1 MKHFKKVSLMLA
13 VLCMWVGCVMTVQAA
28 NGPNTGEYSAAY
40 INIYYRDGTNP
51 TTTNHLVYAAG
62 TQKTET
68 VKGAVYDKKT
78 NTLTLTNYKHPTMSI
93 EVNEMGDDFKI
104 KLVGDNQIK
113 GLAVWGFGYGGSVEV
128 FGDGTLTVNKNK
140 EDSAGIIMQPE
151 GTKAVFKVSGK
162 AVVDVYAGT
171 DKMPFYVKAI
181 SEKYKNCVDA
191 DTDKVLKTET
201 AYTDRYIR
209 HHVVTLSDE
218 PSVFEVYMKDGDAN
232 SKYAIDMYDTSYYI
246 YKLIYCKELNLYY
259 AHELEHG
266 YSAFNP
272 SNMGYYRTL
281 EEISAYTYSS
291 RSSGE
296 QEYIE
301 DKTGKKCIFE
311 LDIKNGVTSYIKC
324 DLISIGSITDS
335 TGEAADWY
343 IGQPSSDNV
352 VFTQDEWYNLDKKGS
367 GYTASYVRELIKGYV
382 NVYVSGTSWHLTA
395 KKTTGCKHKEQV
407 QSVKKKATFV
417 SDGKLVTKCKSCGK
431 TLSTKKINK
440 ISNVKLSK
448 SIYTYDKKAKKPTV
462 TVKDNKGKKLKK
474 GTDYTVTYAKGRK
487 SIGSYKVTIQLKSK
501 KYSGKK
507 TLTFRIAPAGT
518 AIKSVKA
525 GKAKVTVN
533 WKQQT
538 KNTSGYIIQCSTNKS
553 FKGSILTTVSSNKAK
568 SKQVTK
574 LSAKKKYYVRI
585 CTYKNVKK
593 NGKTTKICSDWSSA
607 VTVKTK

>member
-28 NGPNTGEYSAAY
+28 NGPNTGEYSVAY
-40 INIYYRDGTNP
+40 INIYNRGGTN
-51 TTTNHLVYAAG
+51 TNHFVYVTG
-62 TQKTET
+62 SQKAET

-93 EVNEMGDDFKI
+93 EANEMGDDFKI

-113 GLAVWGFGYGGSVEV
+113 SLIVWGYGYGGSVEIL
-128 FGDGTLTVNKNK
+128 GDGTLTINKNK
-140 EDSAGIIMQPE
+140 GKNCGITMQPE
-151 GTKAVFKVSGK
+151 GTKAVLKVSGK

-171 DKMPFYVKAI
+171 DKMPFYVNSI
-181 SEKYKNCVDA
+181 SEEYKNCVDA
-191 DTDKVLKTET
+191 DTDKTLKTEA
-201 AYTDRYIR
+201 AYTDRYIT
-209 HHVVTLSDE
+209 HPVVWLSDE
-218 PSVFEVYMKDGDAN
+218 PSVFEVYMKDGDAK

-246 YKLIYCKELNLYY
+246 YKLIYCKSLNLYY
-259 AHELEHG
+259 AHEIEHG

-272 SNMGYYRTL
+272 FNMGYYKTL
-281 EEISAYTYSS
+281 EEISAYTY
-291 RSSGE
+291 RGKSSGE

-311 LDIKNGVTSYIKC
+311 LDIKNGVTSYVKC

-352 VFTQDEWYNLDKKGS
+352 VLTKEEWYNLDKDGS
-367 GYTASYVRELIKGYV
+367 GYTASYVREPIKGYV
-382 NVYVSGTSWHLTA
+382 NIYVSGTSYHLTA
-395 KKTTGCKHKEQV
+395 KKTTGCEHKEQV
-407 QSVKKKATFV
+407 QSVKKKATF
-417 SDGKLVTKCKSCGK
+417 SADGKLVTKCKSCGE

-462 TVKDNKGKKLKK
+462 TVKDTKGKKLKK
-474 GTDYTVTYAKGRK
+474 GKDYTVTYAKGRK
-487 SIGSYKVTIQLKSK
+487 AIGNYKVTIQLKGK
-501 KYSGKK
+501 KYNGKE

-518 AIKSVKA
+518 SIKSAKA
-525 GKAKVTVN
+525 GKTKVTVN
-533 WKQQT
+533 WKKQT
-538 KNTSGYIIQCSTNKS
+538 RNTSGYIIQYSANKS
-553 FKGSILTTVSSNKAK
+553 FRNVKQITISSNKAK
-568 SKQVTK
+568 SKQITK
-574 LSAKKKYYVRI
+574 LSTKKQYYVRI

-593 NGKTTKICSDWSSA
+593 NGKTTKICSDWSNA
-607 VTVKTK
+607 VAVKTK

>member
-13 VLCMWVGCVMTVQAA
+13 VLCMWVGCVMTAQAA

-40 INIYYRDGTNP
+40 INIYDRGGTN
-51 TTTNHLVYAAG
+51 TNHFVYVTG
-62 TQKTET
+62 SQKAET

-78 NTLTLTNYKHPTMSI
+78 NTLTLTNYKHPMMSI
-93 EVNEMGDDFKI
+93 EANEMGDDFKI

-113 GLAVWGFGYGGSVEV
+113 SLIVWGYGYGGSVEIL
-128 FGDGTLTVNKNK
+128 GDGTLTINKNK
-140 EDSAGIIMQPE
+140 EKNCGITMQPE
-151 GTKAVFKVSGK
+151 GTKAVLKVSGK

-171 DKMPFYVKAI
+171 DKMPFYVNSI

-191 DTDKVLKTET
+191 DTDKTLKTEA
-201 AYTDRYIR
+201 AYTDRYIM
-209 HHVVTLSDE
+209 HHVVCLSDE

-246 YKLIYCKELNLYY
+246 YKLIYCKSLNLYY
-259 AHELEHG
+259 AHEIEHG

-272 SNMGYYRTL
+272 FNMGYYKTL
-281 EEISAYTYSS
+281 EEISAYTY
-291 RSSGE
+291 RGKSSGE

-311 LDIKNGVTSYIKC
+311 LDIKNGVTSYVKC

-335 TGEAADWY
+335 NGEAADWY

-352 VFTQDEWYNLDKKGS
+352 VLTKEEWYNLDKDGS
-367 GYTASYVRELIKGYV
+367 GYTASYVREPIKGYV
-382 NVYVSGTSWHLTA
+382 NIYVSGTSYHLTA

-407 QSVKKKATFV
+407 QSVKKKATF
-417 SDGKLVTKCKSCGK
+417 SADGKLVTKCKSCGE

-448 SIYTYDKKAKKPTV
+448 SIYTYDRKAKKPTV
-462 TVKDNKGKKLKK
+462 TVKDTKGKKLKK
-474 GTDYTVTYAKGRK
+474 GKDYTVTYAKGRRA
-487 SIGSYKVTIQLKSK
+487 IGNYKVTIQLKGK
-501 KYSGKK
+501 KYNGKE

-518 AIKSVKA
+518 TVKSVKA

-568 SKQVTK
+568 SKQITK
-574 LSAKKKYYVRI
+574 LSTKKQYYVRL

-593 NGKTTKICSDWSSA
+593 NGKTTKICSDWSNA
-607 VTVKTK
+607 VAVKTK

>member
-13 VLCMWVGCVMTVQAA
+13 VLCMWVGCVLTVQAA

-40 INIYYRDGTNP
+40 INIYDRGGTN
-51 TTTNHLVYAAG
+51 TNHFVYVTG
-62 TQKTET
+62 SQKAET

-93 EVNEMGDDFKI
+93 EANEMGDDFKI

-113 GLAVWGFGYGGSVEV
+113 SLIVWGYGYGGSVEIL
-128 FGDGTLTVNKNK
+128 GDGTLTINKNK
-140 EDSAGIIMQPE
+140 EKNCGITMQPE
-151 GTKAVFKVSGK
+151 GTKAVLKVSGK

-171 DKMPFYVKAI
+171 DKMPFYVNSI

-191 DTDKVLKTET
+191 DTDKTLKTEA
-201 AYTDRYIR
+201 AYTDRYIT
-209 HHVVTLSDE
+209 HPVVWLSDE
-218 PSVFEVYMKDGDAN
+218 PSVFEVYMKDGDAK

-246 YKLIYCKELNLYY
+246 YKLIYCKSLNLYY
-259 AHELEHG
+259 AHEIEHG

-272 SNMGYYRTL
+272 FNMGYYKTL
-281 EEISAYTYSS
+281 EEISAYTY
-291 RSSGE
+291 RGKSSGE

-311 LDIKNGVTSYIKC
+311 LDIKNGVTSYVKC

-352 VFTQDEWYNLDKKGS
+352 VLTKEEWYNLDKDGS
-367 GYTASYVRELIKGYV
+367 GYTASYVREPIKGYV
-382 NVYVSGTSWHLTA
+382 NIYVSGTSYHLTA
-395 KKTTGCKHKEQV
+395 KKTTGCEHKEQV
-407 QSVKKKATFV
+407 QSVKKKATF
-417 SDGKLVTKCKSCGK
+417 SADGKLVTKCKSCGE

-462 TVKDNKGKKLKK
+462 TVKDTKGKKLKK
-474 GTDYTVTYAKGRK
+474 GKDYTVTYAKGRK
-487 SIGSYKVTIQLKSK
+487 TIGNYKVTIQLKGK
-501 KYSGKK
+501 KYNGKE

-518 AIKSVKA
+518 SIKSAKA
-525 GKAKVTVN
+525 GKTKVTVN
-533 WKQQT
+533 WKKQT
-538 KNTSGYIIQCSTNKS
+538 RNTSGYIIQYSANKS
-553 FKGSILTTVSSNKAK
+553 FRNVKQITISSNKAK
-568 SKQVTK
+568 SKQITK
-574 LSAKKKYYVRI
+574 LSTKKQYYVRL

-593 NGKTTKICSDWSSA
+593 NGKTTKICSDWSNA
-607 VTVKTK
+607 VAVKTK

>member
-40 INIYYRDGTNP
+40 INIYNRGGTN
-51 TTTNHLVYAAG
+51 TNHFVYVTG
-62 TQKTET
+62 SQKAET

-93 EVNEMGDDFKI
+93 EANEMGDDFKI

-113 GLAVWGFGYGGSVEV
+113 SLIVWGYGYGGSVEIL
-128 FGDGTLTVNKNK
+128 GDGTLTINKNK
-140 EDSAGIIMQPE
+140 GKNCGITMQPE
-151 GTKAVFKVSGK
+151 GTKAVLKVSGK

-171 DKMPFYVKAI
+171 DKMPFYVNSI
-181 SEKYKNCVDA
+181 SEEYKNCVDA
-191 DTDKVLKTET
+191 DTDKTLKTEA
-201 AYTDRYIR
+201 AYTDRYIT
-209 HHVVTLSDE
+209 HPVVWLSDE
-218 PSVFEVYMKDGDAN
+218 PSVFEVYMKDGDAK

-246 YKLIYCKELNLYY
+246 YKLIYCKSLNLYY
-259 AHELEHG
+259 AHEIEHG

-272 SNMGYYRTL
+272 FNMGYYKTL
-281 EEISAYTYSS
+281 EEISAYTY
-291 RSSGE
+291 RGKSSGE

-311 LDIKNGVTSYIKC
+311 LDIKNGVTSYVKC

-352 VFTQDEWYNLDKKGS
+352 VLTKEEWYNLDKDGS
-367 GYTASYVRELIKGYV
+367 GYTASYVREPIKGYV
-382 NVYVSGTSWHLTA
+382 NIYVSGTSYHLTA
-395 KKTTGCKHKEQV
+395 KKTTGCEHKEQV
-407 QSVKKKATFV
+407 QSVKKKATF
-417 SDGKLVTKCKSCGK
+417 SADGKLVTKCKSCGE

-448 SIYTYDKKAKKPTV
+448 SIYTYDKKAKKPVV
-462 TVKDNKGKKLKK
+462 TVKDTKGKKLKK
-474 GTDYTVTYAKGRK
+474 GKDYTVTYAKGRK
-487 SIGSYKVTIQLKSK
+487 AIGNYKVTIQLKGK
-501 KYSGKK
+501 KYNGKE

-518 AIKSVKA
+518 TVKSVKA

-568 SKQVTK
+568 SKQITK
-574 LSAKKKYYVRI
+574 LSTKKQYYVRL

-593 NGKTTKICSDWSSA
+593 NGKTTKICSDWSNA
-607 VTVKTK
+607 VAVKTK

>member
-13 VLCMWVGCVMTVQAA
+13 VLCMWVGCVLTVQAA

-40 INIYYRDGTNP
+40 INIYDRGGTN
-51 TTTNHLVYAAG
+51 TNHFVYVTG
-62 TQKTET
+62 SQKAET

-93 EVNEMGDDFKI
+93 EANEMGDDFKI

-113 GLAVWGFGYGGSVEV
+113 SLIVWGYGYGGSVEIL
-128 FGDGTLTVNKNK
+128 GDGTLTINKNK
-140 EDSAGIIMQPE
+140 GKNCGITMQPE
-151 GTKAVFKVSGK
+151 GTKAVLKVSGK

-171 DKMPFYVKAI
+171 DKMPFYVNSI

-191 DTDKVLKTET
+191 DTDKTLKTEA
-201 AYTDRYIR
+201 AYTDRYIT
-209 HHVVTLSDE
+209 HPVVWLSDE
-218 PSVFEVYMKDGDAN
+218 PSVFEVYMKDGDAK

-246 YKLIYCKELNLYY
+246 YKLIYCKSLNLYY
-259 AHELEHG
+259 AHEIEHG

-272 SNMGYYRTL
+272 FNMGYYKTL
-281 EEISAYTYSS
+281 EEISAYTY
-291 RSSGE
+291 RGKSSGE

-311 LDIKNGVTSYIKC
+311 LDIKNGVTSYVKC

-335 TGEAADWY
+335 NGEAADWY

-352 VFTQDEWYNLDKKGS
+352 VLTKEEWYNLDKDGS
-367 GYTASYVRELIKGYV
+367 GYTASYVREPIKGYV
-382 NVYVSGTSWHLTA
+382 NIYVSGTSYHLTA

-407 QSVKKKATFV
+407 QSVKKKATF
-417 SDGKLVTKCKSCGK
+417 SADGKLVTKCKSCGE

-448 SIYTYDKKAKKPTV
+448 SIYTYDRKAKKPTV
-462 TVKDNKGKKLKK
+462 TVKDTKGKKLKK
-474 GTDYTVTYAKGRK
+474 GKDYTVTYAKGRRA
-487 SIGSYKVTIQLKSK
+487 IGNYKVTIQLKGK
-501 KYSGKK
+501 KYNGKE

-518 AIKSVKA
+518 TVKSVKA

-568 SKQVTK
+568 SKQITK
-574 LSAKKKYYVRI
+574 LSTKKQYYVRL

-593 NGKTTKICSDWSSA
+593 NGKTTKICSDWSNA
-607 VTVKTK
+607 VAVKTK

>member
-40 INIYYRDGTNP
+40 INIYNRGGTN
-51 TTTNHLVYAAG
+51 TNHFVYVTG
-62 TQKTET
+62 SQKAET

-93 EVNEMGDDFKI
+93 EANEMGDDFKI

-113 GLAVWGFGYGGSVEV
+113 SLIVWGYGYGGSVEIL
-128 FGDGTLTVNKNK
+128 GDGTLTINKNK
-140 EDSAGIIMQPE
+140 EKNCGITMQPE
-151 GTKAVFKVSGK
+151 GTKAVLKVSGK

-171 DKMPFYVKAI
+171 DKMPFYVNSI

-191 DTDKVLKTET
+191 DTDKTLKTEA
-201 AYTDRYIR
+201 AYTDRYIM
-209 HHVVTLSDE
+209 HHVVCLSDE
-218 PSVFEVYMKDGDAN
+218 PSVFELYMKDGDAN

-246 YKLIYCKELNLYY
+246 YKLIYCKFLNLYY
-259 AHELEHG
+259 AHEIEHG

-272 SNMGYYRTL
+272 SNMGYYKTL
-281 EEISAYTYSS
+281 EEISAYTYKSK
-291 RSSGE
+291 SSGE

-311 LDIKNGVTSYIKC
+311 LDIKNGVTSYVKC

-335 TGEAADWY
+335 NGEAADWY

-352 VFTQDEWYNLDKKGS
+352 VLTKEEWYNLDKDGS
-367 GYTASYVRELIKGYV
+367 GYTASYVREPIKGYV
-382 NVYVSGTSWHLTA
+382 NIYVSGTSYHLTA

-407 QSVKKKATFV
+407 QSVKKKATFNA
-417 SDGKLVTKCKSCGK
+417 DGKLVTKCKSCGD

-448 SIYTYDKKAKKPTV
+448 SIYTYDKKAKKPVV
-462 TVKDNKGKKLKK
+462 TVKDTKGKKLKK
-474 GTDYTVTYAKGRK
+474 GKDYTVTYAKGRK
-487 SIGSYKVTIQLKSK
+487 AIGNYKVTIQLKGK
-501 KYSGKK
+501 KYNGKE

-518 AIKSVKA
+518 TVKSVKA

-568 SKQVTK
+568 SKQITK
-574 LSAKKKYYVRI
+574 LSTKKQYYVRL

-593 NGKTTKICSDWSSA
+593 NGKTTKICSDWSNA
-607 VTVKTK
+607 VVVKTK

>member
-40 INIYYRDGTNP
+40 INIYNRGGTN
-51 TTTNHLVYAAG
+51 TNHFVYVTG
-62 TQKTET
+62 SQKAET

-93 EVNEMGDDFKI
+93 EANEMGDDFKI

-113 GLAVWGFGYGGSVEV
+113 SLIVWGYGYGGSVEIL
-128 FGDGTLTVNKNK
+128 GDGTLTINKNK
-140 EDSAGIIMQPE
+140 EKNCGITMQPE
-151 GTKAVFKVSGK
+151 GTKAVLKVSGK

-171 DKMPFYVKAI
+171 DKMPFYVNSI

-191 DTDKVLKTET
+191 DTDKTLKTEA
-201 AYTDRYIR
+201 AYTDRYIM
-209 HHVVTLSDE
+209 HHVVCLSDE
-218 PSVFEVYMKDGDAN
+218 PSVFELYMKDGDAN

-246 YKLIYCKELNLYY
+246 YKLIYCKSLNLYY
-259 AHELEHG
+259 AHEIEHG

-272 SNMGYYRTL
+272 SNMGYYKTL
-281 EEISAYTYSS
+281 EEISAYTYKSK
-291 RSSGE
+291 SSGE

-311 LDIKNGVTSYIKC
+311 LDIKNGVISYVKS

-352 VFTQDEWYNLDKKGS
+352 ILTQDEWYNLGKEGS
-367 GYTASYVRELIKGYV
+367 GYTASYVRETIKGYV
-382 NVYVSGTSWHLTA
+382 NVYVSGTSYHLTA

-407 QSVKKKATFV
+407 QSVKKKATF
-417 SDGKLVTKCKSCGK
+417 SADGKLVTKCKSCGE

-448 SIYTYDKKAKKPTV
+448 SIYTYDKKAKKPVV
-462 TVKDNKGKKLKK
+462 TVKDTKGKKLKK
-474 GTDYTVTYAKGRK
+474 GKDYTVTYAKGRK
-487 SIGSYKVTIQLKSK
+487 AIGNYKVTIQLKGK
-501 KYSGKK
+501 KYNGKE

-518 AIKSVKA
+518 TVKSVKA

-568 SKQVTK
+568 SKQITK
-574 LSAKKKYYVRI
+574 LSTKKQYYVRL

-593 NGKTTKICSDWSSA
+593 NGKTTKICSDWSNA
-607 VTVKTK
+607 VAVKTK

>member
-40 INIYYRDGTNP
+40 INIYNRGGTN
-51 TTTNHLVYAAG
+51 TNHFVYVTG
-62 TQKTET
+62 SQKAET

-93 EVNEMGDDFKI
+93 EANEMGDDFKI

-113 GLAVWGFGYGGSVEV
+113 SLIVWGYGYGGSVEIL
-128 FGDGTLTVNKNK
+128 GDGTLTINKNK
-140 EDSAGIIMQPE
+140 GKNCGITMQPE
-151 GTKAVFKVSGK
+151 GTKAVLKVSGK

-171 DKMPFYVKAI
+171 DKMPFYVNSI
-181 SEKYKNCVDA
+181 SEEYKNCVDA
-191 DTDKVLKTET
+191 DTDKTLKTEA
-201 AYTDRYIR
+201 AYTDRYIT
-209 HHVVTLSDE
+209 HPVVWLSDE
-218 PSVFEVYMKDGDAN
+218 PSVFEVYMKDGDAK

-246 YKLIYCKELNLYY
+246 YKLIYCKSLNLYY
-259 AHELEHG
+259 AHEIEHG

-272 SNMGYYRTL
+272 FNMGYYKTL
-281 EEISAYTYSS
+281 EEISAYTY
-291 RSSGE
+291 RGKSSGE

-311 LDIKNGVTSYIKC
+311 LDIKNGVTSYVKC

-352 VFTQDEWYNLDKKGS
+352 VLTKEEWYNLDKDGS
-367 GYTASYVRELIKGYV
+367 GYTASYVREPIKGYV
-382 NVYVSGTSWHLTA
+382 NIYVSGTSYHLTA
-395 KKTTGCKHKEQV
+395 KKTTGCEHKEQV
-407 QSVKKKATFV
+407 QSVKKKATF
-417 SDGKLVTKCKSCGK
+417 SADGKLVTKCKSCGE

-462 TVKDNKGKKLKK
+462 TVKDTKGKKLKK
-474 GTDYTVTYAKGRK
+474 GKDYTVTYAKGRK
-487 SIGSYKVTIQLKSK
+487 AIGNYKVTIQLKGK
-501 KYSGKK
+501 KYNGKE

-518 AIKSVKA
+518 SIKSAKA

-533 WKQQT
+533 WKKQT
-538 KNTSGYIIQCSTNKS
+538 RNTSGYIIQYSANKS
-553 FKGSILTTVSSNKAK
+553 FRNVKQITISSNKAK
-568 SKQVTK
+568 SKQITK
-574 LSAKKKYYVRI
+574 LSTKKQYYVRI

-593 NGKTTKICSDWSSA
+593 NGKTTKICSDWSNA
-607 VTVKTK
+607 VAVKTK

>member
-40 INIYYRDGTNP
+40 INIYNRGGTN
-51 TTTNHLVYAAG
+51 TNHFVYVTG
-62 TQKTET
+62 SQKAET

-78 NTLTLTNYKHPTMSI
+78 NTLTLTNYKHPMMSI
-93 EVNEMGDDFKI
+93 EANEMGDDFKI

-113 GLAVWGFGYGGSVEV
+113 SLIVWGYGYGGSVEIL
-128 FGDGTLTVNKNK
+128 GDGTLTINKNK
-140 EDSAGIIMQPE
+140 EKNCGITMQPE
-151 GTKAVFKVSGK
+151 GTKAVLKVSGK

-171 DKMPFYVKAI
+171 DKMPFYVNSI

-191 DTDKVLKTET
+191 DTDKTLKTEA
-201 AYTDRYIR
+201 AYTDRYITYP
-209 HHVVTLSDE
+209 VVWLSDE

-246 YKLIYCKELNLYY
+246 YKLIYCKSLNLYY
-259 AHELEHG
+259 AHEIEHG

-272 SNMGYYRTL
+272 FNMGYYKTL
-281 EEISAYTYSS
+281 EEISAYTY
-291 RSSGE
+291 RGKSSGE

-311 LDIKNGVTSYIKC
+311 LDIKNGVISYVKC

-335 TGEAADWY
+335 NGESADWY

-352 VFTQDEWYNLDKKGS
+352 VLTKEEWYNLDKDGS
-367 GYTASYVRELIKGYV
+367 GYTASYVREPIKGYV
-382 NVYVSGTSWHLTA
+382 NIYVSGTSYHLTA
-395 KKTTGCKHKEQV
+395 KKTTGCKHKEQI
-407 QSVKKKATFV
+407 QSVKKKATFNA
-417 SDGKLVTKCKSCGK
+417 DGKLETKCKSCGEI
-431 TLSTKKINK
+431 LSTKKINK

-462 TVKDNKGKKLKK
+462 TVKDTKGKKLKK
-474 GTDYTVTYAKGRK
+474 GKDYTVTYAKGRK
-487 SIGSYKVTIQLKSK
+487 AIGNYKVTIQLKGK
-501 KYSGKK
+501 KYNGKE

-518 AIKSVKA
+518 SIKSAKA
-525 GKAKVTVN
+525 GKTKVAVN
-533 WKQQT
+533 WKMQT
-538 KNTSGYIIQCSTNKS
+538 RNTNGYIIQYSSNKS
-553 FKGSILTTVSSNKAK
+553 FRNVKQITISSNKAK
-568 SKQVTK
+568 SKQITK
-574 LSAKKKYYVRI
+574 LSTKKQYYVRL

-593 NGKTTKICSDWSSA
+593 NGKTTKICSDWSNA
-607 VTVKTK
+607 VAVKTK

>member
-40 INIYYRDGTNP
+40 INIYNRGGTN
-51 TTTNHLVYAAG
+51 TNHFVYVTG
-62 TQKTET
+62 SQKAET

-93 EVNEMGDDFKI
+93 EANEMGDDFKI

-113 GLAVWGFGYGGSVEV
+113 SLIVWGYGYGGSVEIL
-128 FGDGTLTVNKNK
+128 GDGTLTINKNK
-140 EDSAGIIMQPE
+140 GKNCGITMQPE
-151 GTKAVFKVSGK
+151 GTKAVLKVSGK

-171 DKMPFYVKAI
+171 DKMPFYVNSI
-181 SEKYKNCVDA
+181 SEEYKNCVDA
-191 DTDKVLKTET
+191 DTDKTLKTEA
-201 AYTDRYIR
+201 AYTDRYIT
-209 HHVVTLSDE
+209 HPVVWLSDE
-218 PSVFEVYMKDGDAN
+218 PSVFEVYMKDGDAK

-246 YKLIYCKELNLYY
+246 YKLIYCKSLNLYY
-259 AHELEHG
+259 AHEIEHG

-272 SNMGYYRTL
+272 FNMGYYKTL
-281 EEISAYTYSS
+281 EEISAYTY
-291 RSSGE
+291 RGKSSGE

-311 LDIKNGVTSYIKC
+311 LDIKNGVTSYVKC

-352 VFTQDEWYNLDKKGS
+352 VLTKEEWYNLDKDGS
-367 GYTASYVRELIKGYV
+367 GYTASYVREPIKGYV
-382 NVYVSGTSWHLTA
+382 NIYVSGTSYHLTA
-395 KKTTGCKHKEQV
+395 KKTTGCEHKEQV
-407 QSVKKKATFV
+407 QSVKKKATF
-417 SDGKLVTKCKSCGK
+417 SADGKLVTKCKSCGE

-462 TVKDNKGKKLKK
+462 MVKDTKGKKLKK
-474 GTDYTVTYAKGRK
+474 GKDYTVTYAKGRK
-487 SIGSYKVTIQLKSK
+487 AIGNYKVTIQLKGK
-501 KYSGKK
+501 KYNGKE

-518 AIKSVKA
+518 SIKSAKA
-525 GKAKVTVN
+525 GKTKVTVN
-533 WKQQT
+533 WKKQT
-538 KNTSGYIIQCSTNKS
+538 RNTSGYIIQYSANKS
-553 FKGSILTTVSSNKAK
+553 FRNVKQITISSNKAK
-568 SKQVTK
+568 SKQITK
-574 LSAKKKYYVRI
+574 LSTKKQYYVRI

-593 NGKTTKICSDWSSA
+593 NGKTTKICSDWSNA
-607 VTVKTK
+607 VAVKTK

>member
-1 MKHFKKVSLMLA
+1 MKHFKKLSLMLA

-40 INIYYRDGTNP
+40 INIYNRGGTN
-51 TTTNHLVYAAG
+51 TNHFVYVTG
-62 TQKTET
+62 SQKAET

-93 EVNEMGDDFKI
+93 EANEMGDDFKI

-113 GLAVWGFGYGGSVEV
+113 SLIVWGYGYGGSVEIL
-128 FGDGTLTVNKNK
+128 GDGTLTINKNK
-140 EDSAGIIMQPE
+140 GKNCGITMQPE
-151 GTKAVFKVSGK
+151 GTKAVLKVSGK

-171 DKMPFYVKAI
+171 DKMPFYVNSI
-181 SEKYKNCVDA
+181 SEEYKNCVDA
-191 DTDKVLKTET
+191 DTDKTLKTEA
-201 AYTDRYIR
+201 AYTDRYIT
-209 HHVVTLSDE
+209 HPVVWLSDE
-218 PSVFEVYMKDGDAN
+218 PSVFEVYMKDGDAK

-246 YKLIYCKELNLYY
+246 YKLIYCKSLNLYY
-259 AHELEHG
+259 AHEIEHG

-272 SNMGYYRTL
+272 FNMGYYKTL
-281 EEISAYTYSS
+281 EEISAYTY
-291 RSSGE
+291 RGKSSGE

-311 LDIKNGVTSYIKC
+311 LDIKNGVTSYVKC

-352 VFTQDEWYNLDKKGS
+352 VLTKEEWYNLDKDGS
-367 GYTASYVRELIKGYV
+367 GYTASYVREPIKGYV
-382 NVYVSGTSWHLTA
+382 NIYVSGTSYHLTA
-395 KKTTGCKHKEQV
+395 KKTTGCEHKEQV
-407 QSVKKKATFV
+407 QSVKKKATF
-417 SDGKLVTKCKSCGK
+417 SADGKLVTKCKSCGE

-462 TVKDNKGKKLKK
+462 TVKDTKGKKLKK
-474 GTDYTVTYAKGRK
+474 GKDYTVTYAKGRK
-487 SIGSYKVTIQLKSK
+487 AIGNYKVTIQLKGK
-501 KYSGKK
+501 KYNGKE

-518 AIKSVKA
+518 SIKSAKA
-525 GKAKVTVN
+525 GKTKVTVN
-533 WKQQT
+533 WKKQT
-538 KNTSGYIIQCSTNKS
+538 RNTSGYIIQYSANKS
-553 FKGSILTTVSSNKAK
+553 FRNVKQITISSNKAK
-568 SKQVTK
+568 SKQITK
-574 LSAKKKYYVRI
+574 LSTKKQYYVRL

-593 NGKTTKICSDWSSA
+593 NGKTTKICSDWSNA
-607 VTVKTK
+607 VAVKTK

>member
-40 INIYYRDGTNP
+40 INIYNRGGTN
-51 TTTNHLVYAAG
+51 TNHFVYVTG
-62 TQKTET
+62 SQKAET

-93 EVNEMGDDFKI
+93 EANEMGDDFKI

-113 GLAVWGFGYGGSVEV
+113 SLIVWGYGYGGSVEIL
-128 FGDGTLTVNKNK
+128 GDGTLTINKNK
-140 EDSAGIIMQPE
+140 GKNCGITMQPE
-151 GTKAVFKVSGK
+151 GTKAVLKVSGK

-171 DKMPFYVKAI
+171 DKMPFYVNSI

-191 DTDKVLKTET
+191 DTDKTLKTEA
-201 AYTDRYIR
+201 AYTDQYIMHR
-209 HHVVTLSDE
+209 VVWLSDE
-218 PSVFEVYMKDGDAN
+218 PSVFEVYMKDGDAK

-246 YKLIYCKELNLYY
+246 YKLIYCKSLNLYY
-259 AHELEHG
+259 AHEIEHG

-272 SNMGYYRTL
+272 FNMGYYKTL
-281 EEISAYTYSS
+281 EEISAYTY
-291 RSSGE
+291 RGKSSGE

-311 LDIKNGVTSYIKC
+311 LDIKNGVTSYVKC

-352 VFTQDEWYNLDKKGS
+352 VLTKEEWYNLDKDGS
-367 GYTASYVRELIKGYV
+367 GYTASYVREPIKGYV
-382 NVYVSGTSWHLTA
+382 NIYVSGTSYHLTA
-395 KKTTGCKHKEQV
+395 KKTTGCEHKEQV
-407 QSVKKKATFV
+407 QSVKKKATF
-417 SDGKLVTKCKSCGK
+417 SADGKLVTKCKSCGE

-462 TVKDNKGKKLKK
+462 TVKDTKGKKLKK
-474 GTDYTVTYAKGRK
+474 GKDYTVTYAKGRK
-487 SIGSYKVTIQLKSK
+487 AIGNYKVTIQLKGK
-501 KYSGKK
+501 KYNGKE

-518 AIKSVKA
+518 SIKSAKA
-525 GKAKVTVN
+525 GKTKVTVN
-533 WKQQT
+533 WKKQT
-538 KNTSGYIIQCSTNKS
+538 RNTSGYIIQYSANKS
-553 FKGSILTTVSSNKAK
+553 FRNVKQITISSNKAK
-568 SKQVTK
+568 SKQITK
-574 LSAKKKYYVRI
+574 LSTKKQYYVRI

-593 NGKTTKICSDWSSA
+593 NGKTTKICSDWSNA
-607 VTVKTK
+607 VAVKTK

>member
-1 MKHFKKVSLMLA
+1 MKHFKKMSLILA
-13 VLCMWVGCVMTVQAA
+13 VLCMWVGCVLTVQAA

-40 INIYYRDGTNP
+40 INIYDRGGTN
-51 TTTNHLVYAAG
+51 TNHFVYVTG
-62 TQKTET
+62 SQKAET

-93 EVNEMGDDFKI
+93 EANEMGDDFKI

-113 GLAVWGFGYGGSVEV
+113 SLIVWGYGYGGSVEIL
-128 FGDGTLTVNKNK
+128 GDGTLTINKNK
-140 EDSAGIIMQPE
+140 EKNCGITMQPE
-151 GTKAVFKVSGK
+151 GTKAVLKVSGK

-171 DKMPFYVKAI
+171 DKMPFYVNSI

-191 DTDKVLKTET
+191 DTDKTLKTEA
-201 AYTDRYIR
+201 AYTDRYIT
-209 HHVVTLSDE
+209 HPVVWLSDE
-218 PSVFEVYMKDGDAN
+218 PSVFEVYMKDGDAK

-246 YKLIYCKELNLYY
+246 YKLIYCKSLNLYY
-259 AHELEHG
+259 AHEIEHG

-272 SNMGYYRTL
+272 FNMGYYKTL
-281 EEISAYTYSS
+281 EEISAYTY
-291 RSSGE
+291 RGKSSGE

-311 LDIKNGVTSYIKC
+311 LDIKNGVTSYVKC

-352 VFTQDEWYNLDKKGS
+352 VLTKEEWYNLDKDGS
-367 GYTASYVRELIKGYV
+367 GYTASYVREPIKGYV
-382 NVYVSGTSWHLTA
+382 NIYVSGTSYHLTA
-395 KKTTGCKHKEQV
+395 KKTTGCEHKEQV
-407 QSVKKKATFV
+407 QSVKKKATF
-417 SDGKLVTKCKSCGK
+417 SADGKLVTKCKSCGE

-462 TVKDNKGKKLKK
+462 TVKDTKGKKLKK
-474 GTDYTVTYAKGRK
+474 GKDYTVTYAKGRK
-487 SIGSYKVTIQLKSK
+487 AIGNYKVTIQLKGK
-501 KYSGKK
+501 KYNGKE

-518 AIKSVKA
+518 SIKSAKA
-525 GKAKVTVN
+525 GKTKVTVN
-533 WKQQT
+533 WKKQT
-538 KNTSGYIIQCSTNKS
+538 RNTSGYIIQYSANKS
-553 FKGSILTTVSSNKAK
+553 FRNVKQITISSNKAK
-568 SKQVTK
+568 SKQITK
-574 LSAKKKYYVRI
+574 LSTKKQYYVRI

-593 NGKTTKICSDWSSA
+593 NGKTTKICSDWSNA
-607 VTVKTK
+607 VAVKTK

>member
-40 INIYYRDGTNP
+40 INIYNRGGTN
-51 TTTNHLVYAAG
+51 TNHFVYVTG
-62 TQKTET
+62 SQKAET

-93 EVNEMGDDFKI
+93 EANEMGDDFKI

-113 GLAVWGFGYGGSVEV
+113 SLIVWGYGYGGSVEIL
-128 FGDGTLTVNKNK
+128 GDGTLTINKNK
-140 EDSAGIIMQPE
+140 EKNCGITMQPE
-151 GTKAVFKVSGK
+151 GTKAVLKVSGK

-171 DKMPFYVKAI
+171 DKMPFYVNSI

-191 DTDKVLKTET
+191 DTDKTLKTEA
-201 AYTDRYIR
+201 AYTDRYIM
-209 HHVVTLSDE
+209 HHVVCLSDT
-218 PSVFEVYMKDGDAN
+218 PYVFDVYTKDGDVN
-232 SKYAIDMYDTSYYI
+232 SKYAIQIYDTSYYI
-246 YKLIYCKELNLYY
+246 YKLIYCKSLNLYY
-259 AHELEHG
+259 AHEIEYG
-266 YSAFNP
+266 NSSFNP
-272 SNMGYYRTL
+272 FNMGYTRTM
-281 EEISAYTYSS
+281 EEISAYTFKSKT
-291 RSSGE
+291 SGA
-296 QEYIE
+296 QEYI
-301 DKTGKKCIFE
+301 DNKTGKKCIFDLE
-311 LDIKNGVTSYIKC
+311 VENGVLSYVKC

-335 TGEAADWY
+335 NGEAADWY

-352 VFTQDEWYNLDKKGS
+352 VLTKEEWYNLDKDGS
-367 GYTASYVRELIKGYV
+367 GYTASYEREPIKGYV
-382 NVYVSGTSWHLTA
+382 NIYVSGTSYHLTA
-395 KKTTGCKHKEQV
+395 KKTTGCKHKEQI
-407 QSVKKKATFV
+407 QSVKKKATFNA
-417 SDGKLVTKCKSCGK
+417 DGKLVTKCKSCGE

-462 TVKDNKGKKLKK
+462 TVKDTKGKKLKK

-487 SIGSYKVTIQLKSK
+487 AIGNYKVTVQLKGK

-518 AIKSVKA
+518 TVKSVKA

-568 SKQVTK
+568 SKQITK
-574 LSAKKKYYVRI
+574 LSTKKQYYVRL

-593 NGKTTKICSDWSSA
+593 NGKTTKICSDWSNA
-607 VTVKTK
+607 VAVKTK

>member
-40 INIYYRDGTNP
+40 INIYNRGGTN
-51 TTTNHLVYAAG
+51 TNYFVYVTG
-62 TQKTET
+62 SQKAET

-93 EVNEMGDDFKI
+93 EANEMGDDFKI

-113 GLAVWGFGYGGSVEV
+113 SLIVWGYGYGGSVEIL
-128 FGDGTLTVNKNK
+128 GDGTLTINKNK
-140 EDSAGIIMQPE
+140 EKNCGITMQPE
-151 GTKAVFKVSGK
+151 GTKAVLKVSGK

-171 DKMPFYVKAI
+171 DKIPFYVNSI

-191 DTDKVLKTET
+191 DTDKTLKTEA
-201 AYTDRYIR
+201 AYTDRYIM
-209 HHVVTLSDE
+209 HHVVCLSDT
-218 PSVFEVYMKDGDAN
+218 PYVFDVYTKDGDVN
-232 SKYAIDMYDTSYYI
+232 SKYAIQIYDTSYYI
-246 YKLIYCKELNLYY
+246 YKLIYCKSLNLYY
-259 AHELEHG
+259 AHEIEYG
-266 YSAFNP
+266 NSSFNP
-272 SNMGYYRTL
+272 FNMGYTRTM
-281 EEISAYTYSS
+281 EEISAYTFKSKT
-291 RSSGE
+291 SGA
-296 QEYIE
+296 QEYI
-301 DKTGKKCIFE
+301 DNKTGKKCIFDLE
-311 LDIKNGVTSYIKC
+311 VENGVLSYVKC

-335 TGEAADWY
+335 NGEAADWY

-352 VFTQDEWYNLDKKGS
+352 VLTKEEWYNLDKDGS
-367 GYTASYVRELIKGYV
+367 GYTASYVRETIKGYV
-382 NVYVSGTSWHLTA
+382 NVYVSGTSYHLTA

-407 QSVKKKATFV
+407 QSVKKKATF
-417 SDGKLVTKCKSCGK
+417 SADGKLVTKCKSCGE

-440 ISNVKLSK
+440 ISSVKLSK

-462 TVKDNKGKKLKK
+462 TVKDSKGKKLKN
-474 GTDYTVTYAKGRK
+474 GTDYTVTYASGRK
-487 SIGSYKVTIQLKSK
+487 SIGSYKVTVQLKGK

-518 AIKSVKA
+518 TVKSVKA

-568 SKQVTK
+568 SKQITK
-574 LSAKKKYYVRI
+574 LSTKKQYYVRI

-593 NGKTTKICSDWSSA
+593 NGKTTKICSDWSNA
-607 VTVKTK
+607 VAVKTK

>member
-13 VLCMWVGCVMTVQAA
+13 VLCMWVGCVMTVRAA
-28 NGPNTGEYSAAY
+28 SGPNTGENSVAY
-40 INIYYRDGTNP
+40 IIIYNGDGTS
-51 TTTNHLVYAAG
+51 TYHLYATG
-62 TQKTET
+62 TQKTDT
-68 VKGAVYDKKT
+68 VKGAAYDKKT
-78 NTLTLTNYKHPTMSI
+78 NTLTLTNYKQPAMSI

-113 GLAVWGFGYGGSVEV
+113 GLTVWGYGYGGSVEV

-140 EDSAGIIMQPE
+140 EDGGRITMQPE

-162 AVVDVYAGT
+162 AVIDVYAGT
-171 DKMPFYVKAI
+171 DNIPFYVNSI
-181 SEKYKNCVDA
+181 SEKYKDCVEA
-191 DTDKVLKTET
+191 EGDKALKTET
-201 AYTDRYIR
+201 AYNDQYIM

-218 PSVFEVYMKDGDAN
+218 PSVFEVYMKEGDAD
-232 SKYAIDMYDTSYYI
+232 SKYAIKMYDTSYYI

-259 AHELEHG
+259 AHELEYG

-272 SNMGYYRTL
+272 SNMGYYRTGG
-281 EEISAYTYSS
+281 EISAYTYSS
-291 RSSGE
+291 RSSSE

-301 DKTGKKCIFE
+301 DKTGKKCIFN
-311 LDIKNGVTSYIKC
+311 INVKNGVMSYVKC

-335 TGEAADWY
+335 TGKSADWY
-343 IGQPSSDNV
+343 IARPSSDNV
-352 VFTQDEWYNLDKKGS
+352 VLTQEEMRRLGDNGS
-367 GYTASYVRELIKGYV
+367 GYTVSCEREMLKGYV
-382 NVYVSGTSWHLTA
+382 NVYVSGTSYRLTA
-395 KKTTGCKHKEQV
+395 KNTTGCKHKEQV
-407 QSVKKKATFV
+407 QSVKKKATF
-417 SDGKLVTKCKSCGK
+417 SADGKLVTKCKSCGE

-448 SIYTYDKKAKKPTV
+448 SIYTYDKKSKKPAV
-462 TVKDNKGKKLKK
+462 TVKDSKGKKLKK

-487 SIGSYKVTIQLKSK
+487 SIGSYKVTVQLKGK
-501 KYSGKK
+501 KYSGKN

-518 AIKSVKA
+518 SIKSVKA

-568 SKQVTK
+568 SKKVTK
-574 LSAKKKYYVRI
+574 LRARKKYYVRI

-593 NGKTTKICSDWSSA
+593 NGKTTKIRSDWSKA
-607 VTVKTK
+607 VSVKTK

>member
-40 INIYYRDGTNP
+40 INIYNRGGTN
-51 TTTNHLVYAAG
+51 TNHFVYVTG
-62 TQKTET
+62 SQKAET

-93 EVNEMGDDFKI
+93 EANEMGDDFKI

-113 GLAVWGFGYGGSVEV
+113 SLIVWGYGYGGSVEIL
-128 FGDGTLTVNKNK
+128 GDGTLTINKNK
-140 EDSAGIIMQPE
+140 GKNCGITMQPE
-151 GTKAVFKVSGK
+151 GTKAVLKVSGK

-171 DKMPFYVKAI
+171 DKMPFYVNSI
-181 SEKYKNCVDA
+181 SEEYKNCVDA
-191 DTDKVLKTET
+191 DTDKTLKTEA
-201 AYTDRYIR
+201 AYTDRYIT
-209 HHVVTLSDE
+209 HPVVWLSDE
-218 PSVFEVYMKDGDAN
+218 PSVFEVYMKDGDAK

-246 YKLIYCKELNLYY
+246 YKLIYCKSLNLYY
-259 AHELEHG
+259 AHEIEHG

-272 SNMGYYRTL
+272 FNMGYYKTL
-281 EEISAYTYSS
+281 EEISAYTY
-291 RSSGE
+291 RGKSSGE

-311 LDIKNGVTSYIKC
+311 LDIKNGVTSYVKC

-352 VFTQDEWYNLDKKGS
+352 VLTKEEWYNLDKDGS
-367 GYTASYVRELIKGYV
+367 GYTASYVREPIKGYV
-382 NVYVSGTSWHLTA
+382 NIYVSGTSYHLTA
-395 KKTTGCKHKEQV
+395 KKTTGCEHKEQV
-407 QSVKKKATFV
+407 QSVKKKATF
-417 SDGKLVTKCKSCGK
+417 SADGKLVTKCKSCGE

-462 TVKDNKGKKLKK
+462 TVKDTKGKKLKK
-474 GTDYTVTYAKGRK
+474 GKDYTVTYAKGRK
-487 SIGSYKVTIQLKSK
+487 AIGNYKVTIQLKGK
-501 KYSGKK
+501 KYNGKE

-518 AIKSVKA
+518 SIKSAKA
-525 GKAKVTVN
+525 GKTKVTVN
-533 WKQQT
+533 WKKQT
-538 KNTSGYIIQCSTNKS
+538 RNTSGYIIQYSANKS
-553 FKGSILTTVSSNKAK
+553 FRNVKQITISSNKAK
-568 SKQVTK
+568 SKQITK
-574 LSAKKKYYVRI
+574 LSTKKQYYVRL

-593 NGKTTKICSDWSSA
+593 NGKTTKICSDWSNA
-607 VTVKTK
+607 VAVKTK

>member
-13 VLCMWVGCVMTVQAA
+13 VLCMWVGCVMTVQAS

-40 INIYYRDGTNP
+40 INIYNRGGTN
-51 TTTNHLVYAAG
+51 TNHFVYVTG
-62 TQKTET
+62 SQKAET

-93 EVNEMGDDFKI
+93 EANEMGDDFKI

-113 GLAVWGFGYGGSVEV
+113 SLIVWGYGYGGSVEIL
-128 FGDGTLTVNKNK
+128 GDGTLTINKNK
-140 EDSAGIIMQPE
+140 EKNCGITMQPE
-151 GTKAVFKVSGK
+151 GTKAVLKVSGK

-171 DKMPFYVKAI
+171 DKMPFYVNSI

-191 DTDKVLKTET
+191 DTDKTLKTEA
-201 AYTDRYIR
+201 AYTDRYIM
-209 HHVVTLSDE
+209 HHVVCLSDE
-218 PSVFEVYMKDGDAN
+218 PSVFELYMKDGDAN

-246 YKLIYCKELNLYY
+246 YKLIYCKSLNLYY
-259 AHELEHG
+259 AHEIEHG

-272 SNMGYYRTL
+272 SNMGYYKTL
-281 EEISAYTYSS
+281 EEISAYTYKSK
-291 RSSGE
+291 SSGE

-311 LDIKNGVTSYIKC
+311 LDIKNGVISYVKS

-352 VFTQDEWYNLDKKGS
+352 ILTQDEWYNLGKEGS
-367 GYTASYVRELIKGYV
+367 GYTASYVREPIKGYV
-382 NVYVSGTSWHLTA
+382 NIYVSGTSYHLTA
-395 KKTTGCKHKEQV
+395 KKTTGCKHKEQA
-407 QSVKKKATFV
+407 QSVKKKATF
-417 SDGKLVTKCKSCGK
+417 SADGKLVTKCKSCGE
-431 TLSTKKINK
+431 TLFTKKINK
-440 ISNVKLSK
+440 ISSVKLSK

-462 TVKDNKGKKLKK
+462 TVKDSKGKKLKN
-474 GTDYTVTYAKGRK
+474 GTDYTVTYASGRK
-487 SIGSYKVTIQLKSK
+487 SIGSYKVTVQLKGK

-518 AIKSVKA
+518 TVKSVKA

-553 FKGSILTTVSSNKAK
+553 FKGSIQTTVSSNKAK
-568 SKQVTK
+568 SKQITK
-574 LSAKKKYYVRI
+574 LSTKKQYYVRI

-593 NGKTTKICSDWSSA
+593 NGKTTKICSDWSNA
-607 VTVKTK
+607 VAVKTK

>member
-40 INIYYRDGTNP
+40 INIYNRGGTN
-51 TTTNHLVYAAG
+51 TNHFVYVTG
-62 TQKTET
+62 SQKAET

-93 EVNEMGDDFKI
+93 EANEMGDDFKI

-113 GLAVWGFGYGGSVEV
+113 SLIVWGYGYGGSVEIL
-128 FGDGTLTVNKNK
+128 GDGTLTINKNK
-140 EDSAGIIMQPE
+140 GKNCGITMQPE
-151 GTKAVFKVSGK
+151 GTKAVLKVSGK

-171 DKMPFYVKAI
+171 DKMPFYVNSI
-181 SEKYKNCVDA
+181 SEEYKNCVDA
-191 DTDKVLKTET
+191 DTDKTLKTEA
-201 AYTDRYIR
+201 AYTDRYIT
-209 HHVVTLSDE
+209 HPVVWLSDE
-218 PSVFEVYMKDGDAN
+218 HSVFEVYMKDGDAK

-246 YKLIYCKELNLYY
+246 YKLIYCKSLNLYY
-259 AHELEHG
+259 AHEIEHG

-272 SNMGYYRTL
+272 FNMGYYKTL
-281 EEISAYTYSS
+281 EEISAYTY
-291 RSSGE
+291 RGKSSGE

-311 LDIKNGVTSYIKC
+311 LDIKNGVTSYVKC

-352 VFTQDEWYNLDKKGS
+352 VLTKEEWYNLDKDGS
-367 GYTASYVRELIKGYV
+367 GYTASYVREPIKGYV
-382 NVYVSGTSWHLTA
+382 NIYVSGTSYHLTA
-395 KKTTGCKHKEQV
+395 KKTTGCEHKEQV
-407 QSVKKKATFV
+407 QSVKKKATF
-417 SDGKLVTKCKSCGK
+417 SADGKLVTKCKSCGE

-462 TVKDNKGKKLKK
+462 TVKDTKGKKLKK
-474 GTDYTVTYAKGRK
+474 GKDYTVTYAKGRK
-487 SIGSYKVTIQLKSK
+487 AIGNYKVTIQLKGK
-501 KYSGKK
+501 KYNGKE
-507 TLTFRIAPAGT
+507 TLTFWIAPAGT
-518 AIKSVKA
+518 SIKSAKA
-525 GKAKVTVN
+525 GKTKVTVN
-533 WKQQT
+533 WKKQT
-538 KNTSGYIIQCSTNKS
+538 RNTSGYIIQYSANKS
-553 FKGSILTTVSSNKAK
+553 FRNVKQITISSNKAK
-568 SKQVTK
+568 SKQITK
-574 LSAKKKYYVRI
+574 LSTKKQYYVRI

-593 NGKTTKICSDWSSA
+593 NGKTTKICSDWSNA
-607 VTVKTK
+607 VAVKTK

>member
-1 MKHFKKVSLMLA
+1 MGMKHFKKVSLMLA

-40 INIYYRDGTNP
+40 INIYNRGGTN
-51 TTTNHLVYAAG
+51 TNHFVYVTG
-62 TQKTET
+62 SQKAET

-93 EVNEMGDDFKI
+93 EANEMGDDFKI

-113 GLAVWGFGYGGSVEV
+113 SLIVWGYGYGGSVEIL
-128 FGDGTLTVNKNK
+128 GDGTLTINKNK
-140 EDSAGIIMQPE
+140 GKNCGITMQPE
-151 GTKAVFKVSGK
+151 GTKAVLKVSGK

-171 DKMPFYVKAI
+171 DKMPFYVNSI
-181 SEKYKNCVDA
+181 SEEYKNCVDA
-191 DTDKVLKTET
+191 DTDKTLKTEA
-201 AYTDRYIR
+201 AYTDRYIT
-209 HHVVTLSDE
+209 HPVVWLSDE
-218 PSVFEVYMKDGDAN
+218 PSVFEVYMKDGDAK

-246 YKLIYCKELNLYY
+246 YKLIYCKSLNLYY
-259 AHELEHG
+259 AHEIEHG

-272 SNMGYYRTL
+272 FNMGYYKTL
-281 EEISAYTYSS
+281 EEISAYTY
-291 RSSGE
+291 RGKSSGE

-311 LDIKNGVTSYIKC
+311 LDIKNGVTSYVKC

-352 VFTQDEWYNLDKKGS
+352 VLTKEEWYNLDKDGS
-367 GYTASYVRELIKGYV
+367 GYTASYVREPIKGYV
-382 NVYVSGTSWHLTA
+382 NIYVSGTSYHLTA
-395 KKTTGCKHKEQV
+395 KKTTGCEHKEQV
-407 QSVKKKATFV
+407 QSVKKKATF
-417 SDGKLVTKCKSCGK
+417 SADGKLVTKCKSCGE

-462 TVKDNKGKKLKK
+462 TVKDTKGKKLKK
-474 GTDYTVTYAKGRK
+474 GKDYTVTYAKGRK
-487 SIGSYKVTIQLKSK
+487 AIGNYKVTIQLKGK
-501 KYSGKK
+501 KYNGKE

-518 AIKSVKA
+518 SIKSAKA
-525 GKAKVTVN
+525 GKTKVTVN
-533 WKQQT
+533 WKKQT
-538 KNTSGYIIQCSTNKS
+538 RNTSGYIIQYSANKS
-553 FKGSILTTVSSNKAK
+553 FRNVKQITISSNKAK
-568 SKQVTK
+568 SKQITK
-574 LSAKKKYYVRI
+574 LSTKKQYYVRI

-593 NGKTTKICSDWSSA
+593 NGKTTKICSDWSNA
-607 VTVKTK
+607 VAVKTK